1 MASTKRLVKSFYRL
15 FFPIIILVLVAF
27 GGASIWL
34 VQKSITAPTAPYL
47 MKPEQYGLLST
58 RGAKITDETWVNKDG
73 SMARGWLLRGAEGQ
87 PAIVM
92 LHRYG
97 ADRSWV
103 LNLGVKLNEATD
115 FTILMPDLRGH
126 GENPLVKWTSLGGY
140 EGDDVLASLDFL
152 KTVKSETNV
161 PLVSKDFG
169 IYGVELGGLAGMSAA
184 SREVNIKVL
193 AVDSIP
199 RDSNE
204 LLASIIDKRFPFASS
219 VTAKIAQGGTYPY
232 FYSGGFNRESM
243 CELAKMIANRKVI
256 MLAGNDTPN
265 LQASTSEIAGCF
277 PNPALIEKKADLMP
291 AGYNMANA
299 SNEQSEMYD
308 QRVIEFF
315 KKSF

>member
-27 GGASIWL
+27 GAASIWL

-73 SMARGWLLRGAEGQ
+73 SSARGWLLRGAEGQ
-87 PAIVM
+87 PAIVL

-97 ADRSWV
+97 TDRSWV
-103 LNLGVKLNEATD
+103 LNLGVKLNESTN

-126 GENPLVKWTSLGGY
+126 GENPLVKWTSLGGF
-140 EGDDVLASLDFL
+140 EGDDVLAALDFL
-152 KTVKSETNV
+152 KTLKSTNNTL
-161 PLVSKDFG
+161 LVSKDFG
-169 IYGVELGGLAGMSAA
+169 VYGVELGGLAGLSAA
-184 SREVNIKVL
+184 SREVNIKAL
-193 AVDSIP
+193 AIDSVP

-219 VTAKIAQGGTYPY
+219 ITAKIAQGGTYPY
-232 FYSGGFNRESM
+232 FYSGGFSRESM
-243 CELAKMIANRKVI
+243 CDLAKMVANRKVI
-256 MLAGNDTPN
+256 LLAGNDTPS
-265 LQASTSEIAGCF
+265 LQSSTTDIAGCF
-277 PNPALIEKKADLMP
+277 PNQAMVEKKMDLMS
-291 AGYNMANA
+291 AGFNMTNA
-299 SNEQSEMYD
+299 SNEQSELYD

-315 KKSF
+315 KRSF